1 MKTNVT
7 DTSIA
12 AYHAHPVKSGQ
23 ALEVA
28 IYAEKETKG
37 GRLVWISKIADHFA
51 LQGHKDLGQK
61 STASARFNDIKERGA
76 ILNGLR
82 YRLEK
87 VKEAV
92 PPGGR
97 CKVEMWAL
105 VVDVSAKNGQTTLF

>member
-1 MKTNVT
+1 MKTKVT

-51 LQGHKDLGQK
+51 LQGRKDLNQTGRV
-61 STASARFNDIKERGA
+61 SARLNEIKKHGV
-76 ILNGLR
+76 ILKEKK

-92 PPGGR
+92 PPDGR

-105 VVDVSAKNGQTTLF
+105 VVDVPAKNEQTTLF